1 MAYSWTSAKTQMFT
15 MPHRFLRFGLRP
27 LLTLIALCAG
37 APLLAAGSIGLTTA
51 QCRNPDFAG
60 VSGIDGSTQISA
72 LRANVRP
79 DAFAEIFGDVLI
91 YNKDVRLQ
99 ADNAQLSFTDN
110 RITLNNNVSI
120 VDANLCIT
128 GTRASGNFLIGEGS
142 VEQAQ
147 FLQPQSNLRGSAA
160 EIKLSG
166 RQRFELSEGVVT
178 RCPRGTD
185 FWQISS
191 GSLVADQVQ
200 SALTVKNMV
209 LRIKQVP
216 VLYLPYLKIPVTT
229 ERQSGFLPI
238 GLSQNSRSGVETDL
252 KYYFNLRSDLDAT
265 LGLRHMSQRGQLF
278 EAEVRGLG
286 ANQQGQF
293 NGAFLPEDRVND
305 LRSLAPSQNQDASNR
320 NMMSLFYDFKLAGLT
335 TKINFSKASDL
346 NFLRDFDSDL
356 APYSGHLGGLR
367 PANPQYGSILPALNQ
382 RISLQ
387 YERTHLKA
395 DLSYQGFQMLVP
407 QLNQQIEKRPE
418 LDIQYNRSLGRLR
431 GTTRLR
437 LTESRMQDPDPDTF
451 QGQRQVFDAQLT
463 WPYEN
468 ALGYLKSTV
477 GAKLRR
483 YRATQEAE
491 AGPVFNS
498 PFLHVLAGT
507 RLTHRGGTRSIDR
520 ILEPKI
526 SITLGRNHRDQ
537 PQFGIDSAWLE
548 PNYPSMFNPYASVG
562 ADWGVSGHTLALGVD
577 HRWLER
583 SSGHQLGRISVGQ
596 SYQATT
602 DQPARGGRRGHQTD
616 FQAELT
622 SAGAI
627 TGRIDLSY
635 QHQQQAI
642 ASGFLSL
649 SYRPGG
655 STLISLQHR
664 YRTAEHLFGQA
675 GIMPESSVSQIAL
688 QAPIGKGFQVRGL
701 WGRNN
706 RASKDIESLL
716 GVSYNGCCW
725 TVDAAYRK
733 SFDPK
738 LTWVAG
744 QYQIDAQTRTGI
756 FFSFELKGLM
766 QIGSDMTR
774 VFERSVPGFTAATR

>member
-1 MAYSWTSAKTQMFT
+1 
-15 MPHRFLRFGLRP
+15 
-27 LLTLIALCAG
+27 
-37 APLLAAGSIGLTTA
+37 
-51 QCRNPDFAG
+51 
-60 VSGIDGSTQISA
+60 
-72 LRANVRP
+72 
-79 DAFAEIFGDVLI
+79 
-91 YNKDVRLQ
+91 
-99 ADNAQLSFTDN
+99 
-110 RITLNNNVSI
+110 
-120 VDANLCIT
+120 
-128 GTRASGNFLIGEGS
+128 
-142 VEQAQ
+142 
-147 FLQPQSNLRGSAA
+147 
-160 EIKLSG
+160 
-166 RQRFELSEGVVT
+166 
-178 RCPRGTD
+178 
-185 FWQISS
+185 
-191 GSLVADQVQ
+191 
-200 SALTVKNMV
+200 
-209 LRIKQVP
+209 
-216 VLYLPYLKIPVTT
+216 
-229 ERQSGFLPI
+229 
-238 GLSQNSRSGVETDL
+238 
-252 KYYFNLRSDLDAT
+252 
-265 LGLRHMSQRGQLF
+265 
-278 EAEVRGLG
+278 
-286 ANQQGQF
+286 
-293 NGAFLPEDRVND
+293 
-305 LRSLAPSQNQDASNR
+305 
-320 NMMSLFYDFKLAGLT
+320 
-335 TKINFSKASDL
+335 
-346 NFLRDFDSDL
+346 
-356 APYSGHLGGLR
+356 
-367 PANPQYGSILPALNQ
+367 
-382 RISLQ
+382 
-387 YERTHLKA
+387 
-395 DLSYQGFQMLVP
+395 
-407 QLNQQIEKRPE
+407 
-418 LDIQYNRSLGRLR
+418 
-431 GTTRLR
+431 
-437 LTESRMQDPDPDTF
+437 
-451 QGQRQVFDAQLT
+451 
-463 WPYEN
+463 
-468 ALGYLKSTV
+468 
-477 GAKLRR
+477 
-483 YRATQEAE
+483 
-491 AGPVFNS
+491 
-498 PFLHVLAGT
+498 
-507 RLTHRGGTRSIDR
+507 
-520 ILEPKI
+520 
-526 SITLGRNHRDQ
+526 
-537 PQFGIDSAWLE
+537 
-548 PNYPSMFNPYASVG
+548 MFNPYASVG

-774 VFERSVPGFTAATR
+774 VLERSVPGFTAATR